1 MSEQTE
7 TWRKLADRLAPDY
20 MTCPA
25 LVEACD
31 LIDQLEA
38 RLAAAEAV
46 CDHVT
51 YAFTGADNRF
61 IFLAREPIEVRELGQ
76 AYNAWYDARPK

>member
-38 RLAAAEAV
+38 RLTAAESV
-46 CDHVT
+46 CC
-51 YAFTGADNRF
+51 FFGAWN
-61 IFLAREPIEVRELGQ
+61 LGAEVAKELTR
-76 AYNAWYDARPK
+76 AYENWKAIRPK